1 MLENSPSQV
10 SMVTPSEV
18 CFIGWCGGV
27 VGSTGIITGVFTIVT
42 RCCVRGAKYICISAV
57 DVDEVWVVFVGV
69 GVIFMYWY
77 QFILLIG
84 VRPLHGVLDR
94 FYSLFLSSVL
104 HG

>member
-57 DVDEVWVVFVGV
+57 DVDEVWVVFFGV
-69 GVIFMYWY
+69 GVIVSAVVVPSLVVPIRSLWASSASFS
-77 QFILLIG
+77 LL
-84 VRPLHGVLDR
+84 
-94 FYSLFLSSVL
+94 
-104 HG
+104 